1 MQDRIYTRK
10 NESINQERSNRHYE
24 SGIMKREVGRE
35 SRVVKRKIL
44 FFSFL
49 AAFFFFSMAV
59 YFLFL
64 KADPEMWS
72 ESMQKSI
79 MVTDGGFDFSFTDV
93 AEKTVGEFLIT
104 KKLSLEAGDSIFP
117 DETAALF
124 SGTRIHIARAHPMTV
139 FVDGETKNIRTQALT
154 VAGGLA
160 DAGIVLEEDDIV
172 KPAREAFAQ
181 SGVKVTVIR
190 VEMREESVE
199 KPIAFAKKVNEDD
212 QLSWRKN
219 IVTQKGEKGV
229 ERLTYRVSSHDGKEV
244 NRTLLKTETVKEPV
258 TEITTQGTYVQ
269 VGKTHKGVASWYA
282 YTGTLSAAN
291 PWLPMGSS
299 VRVTN
304 LDNGKSVIVKIN
316 DRGPFGPGRI
326 IDLDKVAFARIA
338 SIGTG
343 VINVKME
350 EITN

>member
-1 MQDRIYTRK
+1 MEKKGVQ
-10 NESINQERSNRHYE
+10 
-24 SGIMKREVGRE
+24 
-35 SRVVKRKIL
+35 

-49 AAFFFFSMAV
+49 VILMFLGAAAY
-59 YFLFL
+59 YFFL
-64 KADPEMWS
+64 KADPVAWS
-72 ESMQKSI
+72 ESDQKNI
-79 MVTDGGFDFSFTDV
+79 TVIDGGLEFSLV
-93 AEKTVGEFLIT
+93 NVSAKTVGEFLET
-104 KKLSLEAGDSIFP
+104 QRLSLASGDSIFP
-117 DETAALF
+117 EETTLLF
-124 SGTRIHIARAHPMTV
+124 SGMNIRIARAHPMIV
-139 FVDGETKNIRTQALT
+139 SVDGETRNIRTQALT

-160 DAGIVLEEDDIV
+160 DAGIVLEADDIV

-190 VEMREESVE
+190 VEIREESVE

-212 QLSWRKN
+212 KLSWRKN
-219 IVTQKGEKGV
+219 IVTQKGEKGI
-229 ERLTYRVSSHDGKEV
+229 ERLTYRISSHDGKEV
-244 NRTLLKTETVKEPV
+244 NRTLLRTETVKEPV

-269 VGKTHKGVASWYA
+269 AGKTHKGVASWYA

-316 DRGPFGPGRI
+316 DRGPFAPGRI
-326 IDLDKVAFARIA
+326 IDLDKVAFAKIA
-338 SIGTG
+338 SIGAG

-350 EITN
+350 EIVN